1 MPRYNQFYPKGNS
14 LYGFVFNSVLSIGQ
28 AKVTQHLVERGEY
41 THWNKTVNQ
50 PHCQC
55 KITKLKHCPLK
66 QKDQKKCKNQSVCLY
81 ALIHWFCVFST
92 FTWLVRSTILFIY
105 RLHTEWLP
113 CNSKQPYAIVKYCCD
128 QKSWAA
134 SSAGSCKYFFCS
146 AKCKSATKIE
156 FVCSA
161 SARSASVKRLLRNS
175 PHPQIRNFK

>member
-134 SSAGSCKYFFCS
+134 SSAGSCKYFFAPQS
-146 AKCKSATKIE
+146 ANPQRK
-156 FVCSA
+156 
-161 SARSASVKRLLRNS
+161 LNS
-175 PHPQIRNFK
+175 FAPHPQGPQV